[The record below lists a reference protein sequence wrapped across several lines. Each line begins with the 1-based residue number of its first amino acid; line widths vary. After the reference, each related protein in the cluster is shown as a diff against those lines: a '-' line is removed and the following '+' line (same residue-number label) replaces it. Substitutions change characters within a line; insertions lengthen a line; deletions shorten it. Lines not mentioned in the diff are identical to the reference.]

1 MDHNNKAAEPVETGK
16 EVSQNDTVEN
26 VETNHYDEKRAI
38 DLTHKDKAAIFL
50 QNQERLEVTP
60 AENKR
65 ILKRIDLRLLPILL
79 VVYFLQQLDKSVLSY
94 SSVFGLIE
102 DAKLV
107 GQEYSWL
114 GSVIYI
120 AQLVMQPVIA
130 VLLVKFPIGKFLAVM
145 VLGWGTVLCCMAAAH
160 NFIGLLVTRL
170 FLGMFEASV
179 GTYTEP
185 LLDMFFIPQYP
196 DLARF
201 IY

>member
-1 MDHNNKAAEPVETGK
+1 M
-16 EVSQNDTVEN
+16 
-26 VETNHYDEKRAI
+26 
-38 DLTHKDKAAIFL
+38 
-50 QNQERLEVTP
+50 
-60 AENKR
+60 
-65 ILKRIDLRLLPILL
+65 
-79 VVYFLQQLDKSVLSY
+79 
-94 SSVFGLIE
+94 FGLIE

>member
-1 MDHNNKAAEPVETGK
+1 MDHNNKETVPVDTSK
-16 EVSQNDTVEN
+16 ESSSIGQNDNVEN
-26 VETNHYDEKRAI
+26 VETSHYDEKRAV
-38 DLTHKDKAAIFL
+38 DHSHKDKAAIFL

-60 AENKR
+60 EENKR

-120 AQLVMQPVIA
+120 AQLVMQPLIA
-130 VLLVKFPIGKFLAVM
+130 VLCKYRTYRCDVLAA
-145 VLGWGTVLCCMAAAH
+145 LLAKEH
-160 NFIGLLVTRL
+160 SHSNFKISSLSRVNTL
-170 FLGMFEASV
+170 SV
-179 GTYTEP
+179 E
-185 LLDMFFIPQYP
+185 IC
-196 DLARF
+196 
-201 IY
+201 